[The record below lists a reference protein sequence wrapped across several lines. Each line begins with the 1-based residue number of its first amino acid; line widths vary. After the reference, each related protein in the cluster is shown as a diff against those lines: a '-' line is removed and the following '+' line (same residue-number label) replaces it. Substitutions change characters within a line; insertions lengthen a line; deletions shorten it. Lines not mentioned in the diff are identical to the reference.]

1 MNSLNDNRRSEQPCR
16 QRRGFSLTELI
27 VVMAI
32 IALLGTLIFPVVGR
46 AVARARQTECR
57 SNLRQ
62 FAAGLMIYR
71 AEHRGKNPDWLS
83 SLYPDYVDSRELYIC
98 PSDRSRGM
106 DGGKPESDDSRVSG
120 AFTSDQQFE
129 EIDDNSGNTTRP
141 VRDGEGVPLDI
152 DRCSYFYEFCNVDLT
167 PRNWWEGDWL
177 EEGEQ
182 APASYTWQDY
192 KMMQLEKGMPA
203 NGLKP
208 YSESR
213 LPIIRCFH
221 HWKEGTVSA
230 VSETGGVAPDPMTIN
245 VGYAGNVFA
254 APLRW
259 ELRQDMTSADR

>member
-83 SLYPDYVDSRELYIC
+83 NLYPDYVDSRELYIC
-98 PSDRSRGM
+98 PSDRSRGE
-106 DGGKPESDDSRVSG
+106 DGGKPLDLGDGDR
-120 AFTSDQQFE
+120 FE
-129 EIDDNSGNTTRP
+129 KTYDNVGRN
-141 VRDGEGVPLDI
+141 DI
-152 DRCSYFYEFCNVDLT
+152 DRCSYFYEFSEAEGTETDIYK
-167 PRNWWEGDWL
+167 WWTGTWGTD
-177 EEGEQ
+177 GEPERPYSWQ
-182 APASYTWQDY
+182 AY
-192 KMMQLEKGMPA
+192 KMKQRDAGHKDS
-203 NGLKP
+203 NGKLGP
-208 YSESR
+208 YSDSR
-213 LPIIRCFH
+213 MPIVRCYH
-221 HWKEGTVSA
+221 HWDEGKIAAQKTDGSVMD
-230 VSETGGVAPDPMTIN
+230 EPMTIN

-254 APLRW
+254 APLEW
-259 ELRQDMTSADR
+259 EQRLDMTSADR